1 MRKGDCRQ
9 ACDLQPA
16 SRERALRRHF
26 EEAQRTQ
33 WSALV
38 SVSVSNLRLERLAIE
53 PTSVR
58 LLPWETVGKLQ

>member
-16 SRERALRRHF
+16 SRERALHRHF

-33 WSALV
+33 W

-53 PTSVR
+53 PASVR
-58 LLPWETVGKLQ
+58 LLPWETAGKLQ